1 MTGRKRAVTKSGTG
15 TWDGDVGR
23 GRGTRDLGR
32 GTRSRGTRGRG
43 TRGRGTRGRGTRGRG
58 TRGHAG
64 TRGRNKQHL
73 TFALNL

>member
-15 TWDGDVGR
+15 TWSGLGVVG
-23 GRGTRDLGR
+23 LGVV
-32 GTRSRGTRGRG
+32 GLGVVGFGSWDS
-43 TRGRGTRGRGTRGRG
+43 
-58 TRGHAG
+58 G